1 MSIYNEVLQV
11 TIYHLGEGHLPIAP
25 HVLLTLP
32 LKVST
37 ACFLV
42 GFLTL
47 THQSCALIQDFTYS
61 MSHTVSITY
70 GSLISLTL
78 SKYLR

>member
-1 MSIYNEVLQV
+1 MSIYNEVLQI
-11 TIYHLGEGHLPIAP
+11 TIYHLRETHSARVH

-32 LKVST
+32 LKVFT

-47 THQSCALIQDFTYS
+47 THQSCVLIQDFTYS

-70 GSLISLTL
+70 GSLISHTL
-78 SKYLR
+78 VKYL